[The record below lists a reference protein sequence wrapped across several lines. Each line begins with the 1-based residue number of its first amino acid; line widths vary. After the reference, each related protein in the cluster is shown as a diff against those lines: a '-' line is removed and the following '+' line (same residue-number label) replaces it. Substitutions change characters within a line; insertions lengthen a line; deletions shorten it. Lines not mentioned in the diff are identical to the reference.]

1 MTMATSDITRGETT
15 CFQSQPQQ
23 VILFGKKLLGLFVIN
38 ILKYMLLEDFDNIS
52 LYFLGSWCSFAAW
65 LTVFILM
72 ITLRQ
77 HLKAHLTD
85 ESMWGSQYGGN
96 KSRRSGSRMSE
107 RSFDA

>member
-1 MTMATSDITRGETT
+1 M
-15 CFQSQPQQ
+15 
-23 VILFGKKLLGLFVIN
+23 N
-38 ILKYMLLEDFDNIS
+38 IPDEYYFRISKHIFLQYFKDIS

-72 ITLRQ
+72 VTLRQ

>member
-1 MTMATSDITRGETT
+1 MFLELALAGN
-15 CFQSQPQQ
+15 
-23 VILFGKKLLGLFVIN
+23 VIRKEMVMN
-38 ILKYMLLEDFDNIS
+38 IRDYIFKYMLLEDFDNIS

>member
-1 MTMATSDITRGETT
+1 M
-15 CFQSQPQQ
+15 
-23 VILFGKKLLGLFVIN
+23 LFGKKLLGIFVIN
-38 ILKYMLLEDFDNIS
+38 IFKYMLLEDFDNIA